1 MAHDYKA
8 LCAFAQTLG
17 CEAAAGVPF
26 AEFTTFRTGGPCGA
40 LITAPGPDALK
51 ALLAAL
57 KERAIPFLFLG
68 NGSNVLAPD
77 EGLDC
82 AVLRLG
88 DDEPR
93 LADDGKVFCGA
104 GTKLITLCRF
114 ALEHGLSGME
124 FAYGIPGSV
133 GGAAFMNG
141 GAYGGEMKDVVT
153 RVFHL
158 TPDGEEGS
166 LTNEEAKFNYRDSA
180 YRTNGCI
187 ITGVEFQLT
196 PADPADIKAK
206 MDDLLG
212 RRKAKQP
219 LEYPSAGSTFKRPDA
234 THFAGA
240 LIEQCGLK
248 GFSVGGA
255 EVSEKHAG
263 FIINKQGATSA
274 DVTALIREV
283 QRRVK
288 EQTGVELEPEVILL
302 R

>member
-1 MAHDYKA
+1 MAHDFKT

-40 LITAPGPDALK
+40 LITAPGPAALK

-77 EGLDC
+77 EGLDR

-88 DDEPR
+88 ESEPR

-114 ALEHGLSGME
+114 ALEHGLSGLE

-166 LTNEEAKFNYRDSA
+166 LTNAEAKFGYRDSA
-180 YRTNGCI
+180 YHGNGCI
-187 ITGVEFQLT
+187 ITGVEFRLT

-206 MDDLLG
+206 MDDLLS

-219 LEYPSAGSTFKRPDA
+219 LEYPSAGSTFKRPA
-234 THFAGA
+234 GNFAGA

-248 GFSVGGA
+248 GFAVGGA

-274 DVTALIREV
+274 DITALIREV

>member
-1 MAHDYKA
+1 MAEA
-8 LCAFAQTLG
+8 LARALR
-17 CEAAAGVPF
+17 EAMPSL
-26 AEFTTFRTGGPCGA
+26 EIRQEEPMREHTSFRIGGPAETLLLPGSAEELAEACRLLRHWGEKP
-40 LITAPGPDALK
+40 LI
-51 ALLAAL
+51 
-57 KERAIPFLFLG
+57 LG
-68 NGSNVLAPD
+68 NGTNVLAPD
-77 EGLDC
+77 EGIRGVV
-82 AVLRLG
+82 VLTKKAAAMALSG
-88 DDEPR
+88 NT
-93 LADDGKVFCGA
+93 LTADCGA
-104 GTKLITLCRF
+104 LLTRLSSLAAES
-114 ALEHGLSGME
+114 ALTGLE

-166 LTNEEAKFNYRDSA
+166 LINEEAKFNYRDSA

-288 EQTGVELEPEVILL
+288 EQTGFELATEVILL